1 MSLTPVEIRHVRL
14 GRRPLGYDRRAA
26 DRLLEEIADSFEDV
40 WRERADLADEIER
53 LEEELARSRELEGL
67 LRDTLVSAERA
78 AEEMRS
84 QARKEAELI
93 LGEARGK
100 ARAIAFEAESERERI
115 EADIRRLKALESEM
129 RSGYRAFLVS
139 ALDRI
144 ESTTDERQ
152 ASGQAA

>member
-14 GRRPLGYDRRAA
+14 GRRALGYDRRAA
-26 DRLLEEIADSFEDV
+26 DRILEEIADSFENV
-40 WRERADLADEIER
+40 WRERADLADQIEQ
-53 LEEELARSRELEGL
+53 LEAELARSRELEGL

-93 LGEARGK
+93 VVEARGK

-115 EADIRRLKALESEM
+115 RADIRRLKGLESDM
-129 RSGYRAFLVS
+129 RAGYRAFLLS
-139 ALDRI
+139 ALAQI
-144 ESTTDERQ
+144 ESADEHQ
-152 ASGQAA
+152 APGQAA